1 METAQVSPRCKSER
15 RRIRKSEP
23 LLKPSL
29 TSSSEGLRA
38 RKTCSQSRT
47 IVALS
52 SMPKATKKSDA
63 LKLLAV
69 TCLPLMTMKLIGRQ
83 QRSKSRIWRMRRL
96 TISSWLTI
104 WHKDTTTKRPRWRA
118 RTTKLPLL
126 IALSSLI
133 SKLEVW
139 PTREASSPHVKA
151 KMRGLSATWISMM
164 SNLRLR
170 TSQPCEAS
178 WINKKWVEEFEGRFM
193 GIRIISN
200 TLTCLVKRRKAQGL
214 KKNSLNGFE
223 VE

>member
-1 METAQVSPRCKSER
+1 METAQISLRNRSER

-29 TSSSEGLRA
+29 TRPSEGSRA
-38 RKTCSQSRT
+38 RRTCSQSRT

-52 SMPKATKKSDA
+52 SMPKATKKKDV

-69 TCLPLMTMKLIGRQ
+69 TCLPLMTMKLIGGL
-83 QRSKSRIWRMRRL
+83 QRSKSRIWRTRRL

-104 WHKDTTTKRPRWRA
+104 WHMDTTTKRPRWRA

-126 IALSSLI
+126 IALSSPI
-133 SKLEVW
+133 SKPEVW
-139 PTREASSPHVKA
+139 PTREASLLHVKA
-151 KMRGLSATWISMM
+151 KMRGPSATWISRM
-164 SNLRLR
+164 SNSRLR

-178 WINKKWVEEFEGRFM
+178 WIVGR
-193 GIRIISN
+193 IRTISN